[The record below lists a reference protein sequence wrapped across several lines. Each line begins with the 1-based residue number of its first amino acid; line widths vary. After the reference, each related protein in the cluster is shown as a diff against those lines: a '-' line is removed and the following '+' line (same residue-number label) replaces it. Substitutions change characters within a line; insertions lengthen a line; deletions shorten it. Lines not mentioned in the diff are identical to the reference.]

1 MSISDIFNTSHHYN
15 SDVEAREERELGEIE
30 EECEW
35 EDTDLEEEVEE
46 VEEEETVPLSAL
58 TTL

>member
-1 MSISDIFNTSHHYN
+1 MSISDISKISHHYN

-35 EDTDLEEEVEE
+35 EDTDLEDEVEE
-46 VEEEETVPLSAL
+46 EEEETVPLSAL